1 MHQSHLM
8 NDDEVPLLE
17 ERGPGEGKP
26 GGRLG
31 PEVFWL
37 EKEDT
42 FVFISISR
50 DGMQQSAVHY
60 ERSPFFSSEY
70 VFKSNDL

>member
-8 NDDEVPLLE
+8 NDDEVPLE

-31 PEVFWL
+31 AEVFWL
-37 EKEDT
+37 EK
-42 FVFISISR
+42 V
-50 DGMQQSAVHY
+50 SAQYIIVN
-60 ERSPFFSSEY
+60 ENL
-70 VFKSNDL
+70 K